1 MIRRHGFTL
10 IELLVVIAIIAILA
24 AILFPVFARAREKA
38 RQTTCLSN
46 LKQIALASQMYS
58 QDYDGNFPSSLI
70 GGAVPGSYD
79 QANINIMVA
88 GERYYGGYP
97 TLLNP
102 YIKNTQVFWCP
113 SDNTYEPSTSPTAP
127 VSYWWRH
134 CVDYSAVV
142 VMGKGPA
149 DSAFAFPSQQIIICE
164 WSDFHLNN
172 LGFWNTTPG
181 IRQANSAF
189 ADGHCKAYRGFTGRG
204 PNNDFNWFD
213 MVNGGD
219 IRYGYDS

>member
-24 AILFPVFARAREKA
+24 AILFPVFGEREGKA
-38 RQTTCLSN
+38 DDVPAPTLSRSPWPRRCIPRTTTGISPVPSLAALCPAATTRRTSTSWS
-46 LKQIALASQMYS
+46 LASGTTAAIPPCS
-58 QDYDGNFPSSLI
+58 
-70 GGAVPGSYD
+70 
-79 QANINIMVA
+79 
-88 GERYYGGYP
+88 
-97 TLLNP
+97 TLTSR
-102 YIKNTQVFWCP
+102 NTQVFWSP
-113 SDNTYEPSTSPTAP
+113 SDNTYDPSTSPTAP

-149 DSAFAFPSQQIIICE
+149 NSAFALPSQQIIICE

-181 IRQANSAF
+181 TRQANSAF

-204 PNNDFNWFD
+204 PNNDLNWFD

-219 IRYGYDS
+219 IRYGYDN